1 MYNYSFKDNGNF
13 FIKTPEV
20 SSFSDIKTETKQT
33 DDCVITHAVYPNGLD
48 LNISILSSRL
58 IISSNKK
65 LIQKDD
71 NSYEFED

>member
-20 SSFSDIKTETKQT
+20 NSFSDIKTDTKQT
-33 DDCVITHAVYPNGLD
+33 ADCVVTHAVYPNGLD
-48 LNISILSSRL
+48 LSISILSSRL
-58 IISSNKK
+58 IITSNKK
-65 LIQKDD
+65 LIQNAD